1 MAKASKM
8 LTEHGTV
15 FSCGPVRSN
24 AKSDTLPGQFYFGG
38 TAPIE
43 CQASSCVHCKFYRQ
57 NKGKTDRKS
66 GAVKPAKD
74 GVCLKT
80 LEARGRPAI
89 PFEGGKAL
97 PCKYFET
104 RTTNTKH

>member
-1 MAKASKM
+1 MAKSNNFLSK
-8 LTEHGTV
+8 HGTV
-15 FSCGPVRSN
+15 FDCGPVRSN

-43 CQASSCVHCKFYRQ
+43 CQASSCVHCKFYRP
-57 NKGKTDRKS
+57 NKGKTEKKS
-66 GAVKPAKD
+66 GLTKPAKD

-80 LEARGRPAI
+80 LQASGRPAI
-89 PFEGGKAL
+89 SFEGAKAL

-104 RTTNTKH
+104 ITTNTKH